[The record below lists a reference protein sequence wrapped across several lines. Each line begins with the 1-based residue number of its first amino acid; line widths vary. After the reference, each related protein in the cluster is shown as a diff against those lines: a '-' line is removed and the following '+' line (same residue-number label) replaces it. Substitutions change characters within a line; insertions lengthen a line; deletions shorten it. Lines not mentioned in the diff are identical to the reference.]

1 MASVRRALILS
12 MAERYLLIALGLASN
27 ILLARLL
34 TPEEIGLYSVSIAL
48 IGIAQV
54 LREFGVGNFLIQVKT
69 LTDDHVRTAF
79 GFSLAIGITL
89 FLAIFLA
96 APLAGTFYN
105 DERVVETIRIS
116 ALNFLVLP
124 FCSISLSLLRRDMKF
139 KKLVAVTLVSTT
151 LGTSSTLFLAY
162 MGYGANSMAIGAL
175 VTNLATGIGTW
186 FVRGDFRLMLPSFVA
201 WRELMSFGARTS
213 AANVITTISMDIND
227 LAVGRILGFAP
238 VAMISR
244 AQGLMN
250 LFHRDLMSAVRNV
263 LYPAFSQA
271 YRDGKDLEAQH
282 VLTVTMITAIAW
294 PFYGFAALH
303 ALDLLR
309 LLFGPQWDAAA
320 PLVPWFCA
328 AGAAAATSNMIIP
341 MLTARG
347 RVDLATRIDLVIQP
361 IRAVLLIIAVVVFES
376 MDAFAITFCAIFVAS
391 TPYIYHIKSKCQKNN
406 FRALLGGLVKSTL
419 VSIISLTPPMTI
431 AFFTPTTNEF
441 STTLRLLISSTAC
454 ASFWIIAIL
463 ATKHPIEREK
473 PFLRIKSAI
482 KLITQ
487 RINKPMKTKNENIPS
502 HEIAMLPNWSE
513 GNPYQNLLIGS
524 LRKQGKS
531 ISLHDFPSG
540 ILPLNQLITQ
550 NPAIKVIHIHWI
562 NDYISRIFWSR
573 STLKITARILILA
586 TDITLSR
593 IRGRRVIWTIHN
605 SVSHESP
612 NESLEISARKT
623 IAITCS
629 RIIIHSASALNTIE
643 KLYNL
648 KLTKK
653 TSVIPHGNYDG
664 CYDTP
669 APHSTSK
676 EKTDRNIVIL
686 FFGAIRPYKGV
697 EKLVEAFQS
706 CSRQDIRLIIAGR
719 CSDPYMST
727 SLEKA
732 VNQDSRIKCIL
743 DFIPESEVQNL
754 YNASDIVAIPFER
767 TLTSGS
773 AILALTMARP
783 LILPEHAKVFDL
795 ATEDYSYFFQS
806 IDDLKKI
813 IESLN
818 KFELAKMSP
827 IARSK
832 ADTLSWEKISKETL
846 SAYYT

>member
-27 ILLARLL
+27 IMLARLL

-54 LREFGVGNFLIQVKT
+54 LREFGIGNFLIQAKT

-263 LYPAFSQA
+263 LYPAYSQA
-271 YRDGKDLEAQH
+271 YRDGKDLETQH

-341 MLTARG
+341 LLTARG
-347 RVDLATRIDLVIQP
+347 RVDLATKIDLVIQP
-361 IRAVLLIIAVVVFES
+361 IRAVLLVTAVAVFES
-376 MDAFAITFCAIFVAS
+376 MVAFAITFCTIFIIS
-391 TPYIYHIKSKCQKNN
+391 TPYIYYIKSKCQPSD
-406 FRALLGGLVKSTL
+406 FGALSNGLMKSAL
-419 VSIISLTPPMTI
+419 VTIISMIPPASLTYFKPSTHYLGDTTI
-431 AFFTPTTNEF
+431 LA
-441 STTLRLLISSTAC
+441 ISAIGC
-454 ASFWIIAIL
+454 GAFWIIAIL
-463 ATKHPIEREK
+463 KTKHPIENDHT
-473 PFLRIKSAI
+473 FKSAI
-482 KLITQ
+482 NKLNLQ
-487 RINKPMKTKNENIPS
+487 KT
-502 HEIAMLPNWSE
+502 
-513 GNPYQNLLIGS
+513 
-524 LRKQGKS
+524 R
-531 ISLHDFPSG
+531 
-540 ILPLNQLITQ
+540 
-550 NPAIKVIHIHWI
+550 
-562 NDYISRIFWSR
+562 
-573 STLKITARILILA
+573 
-586 TDITLSR
+586 
-593 IRGRRVIWTIHN
+593 
-605 SVSHESP
+605 
-612 NESLEISARKT
+612 
-623 IAITCS
+623 
-629 RIIIHSASALNTIE
+629 
-643 KLYNL
+643 
-648 KLTKK
+648 
-653 TSVIPHGNYDG
+653 
-664 CYDTP
+664 
-669 APHSTSK
+669 
-676 EKTDRNIVIL
+676 
-686 FFGAIRPYKGV
+686 
-697 EKLVEAFQS
+697 
-706 CSRQDIRLIIAGR
+706 
-719 CSDPYMST
+719 
-727 SLEKA
+727 
-732 VNQDSRIKCIL
+732 
-743 DFIPESEVQNL
+743 
-754 YNASDIVAIPFER
+754 
-767 TLTSGS
+767 
-773 AILALTMARP
+773 
-783 LILPEHAKVFDL
+783 
-795 ATEDYSYFFQS
+795 
-806 IDDLKKI
+806 
-813 IESLN
+813 
-818 KFELAKMSP
+818 
-827 IARSK
+827 
-832 ADTLSWEKISKETL
+832 
-846 SAYYT
+846 